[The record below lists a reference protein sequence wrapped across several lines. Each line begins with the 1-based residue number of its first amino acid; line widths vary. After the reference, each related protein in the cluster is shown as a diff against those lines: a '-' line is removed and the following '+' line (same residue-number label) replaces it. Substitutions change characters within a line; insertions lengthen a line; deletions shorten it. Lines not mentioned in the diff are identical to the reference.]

1 MEFWIPI
8 YRNSFAVAY
17 AFQFQ
22 FGVTK
27 RIQLQ
32 VCLFSYIG
40 GETVCARSNIL
51 NFVAALFTLYR
62 FAMVKSLLTIGLV
75 NFMFRVMCH
84 A

>member
-1 MEFWIPI
+1 MLLRCYPGCYVAKMMLLHCIGNLEFWIPI

-40 GETVCARSNIL
+40 EKL
-51 NFVAALFTLYR
+51 FVPEVIY
-62 FAMVKSLLTIGLV
+62 
-75 NFMFRVMCH
+75 
-84 A
+84 